1 MANNPVPCN
10 TCKANGMTTMIYFDN
25 RIKST
30 SGKMIP
36 QEVATNKNHSCP
48 FRQGNKPTTAPAA
61 VQQTAPQVNN
71 EPRINTTPTGDILLA
86 VARVEDA
93 VKKQQAQLDRIEQ
106 VVAGLLIQPTG
117 GPTAEIPTEQEA

>member
-1 MANNPVPCN
+1 
-10 TCKANGMTTMIYFDN
+10 MIYFDN
-25 RIKST
+25 RIKT
-30 SGKMIP
+30 KTDKMIP